1 MDITGDLLDR
11 EHLHVDLPDIHLLR
25 HAEIPSSSDR
35 HRQVPLL
42 LGSLWLFPEEH
53 EIRVIRLKGALVSK
67 ALVPAIQLPHP
78 LVREESADDR
88 KPANFLQ
95 LQQRP
100 SSGARNPARFVTN
113 SFCFRMAIFQ
123 TMEEYLQTYTW
134 NYFVT
139 IFYLCACARVTC

>member
-11 EHLHVDLPDIHLLR
+11 EHLHVDLPDVHLLR
-25 HAEIPSSSDR
+25 HAEIPSSCDR

-53 EIRVIRLKGALVSK
+53 EIRVIRLEGALVSK

-78 LVREESADDR
+78 LIREESADDR
-88 KPANFLQ
+88 KPSNFLP

-100 SSGARNPARFVTN
+100 SSGARNPAGFVTN
-113 SFCFRMAIFQ
+113 PFCFRMAILQ
-123 TMEEYLQTYTW
+123 TMEEYLQINT
-134 NYFVT
+134 
-139 IFYLCACARVTC
+139 